1 MLRQAINQT
10 ANRHVLSQLRGRMY
24 NRRSRYSAI
33 VSSLV
38 DMRVPNN
45 NDQDNNNDDC
55 KTIRTGGPRLNND
68 RAVLLQVRNFG
79 LSRRPDQKYDRA
91 PDDDMEDDDNDD
103 ITKLKTSDDMDFYD
117 SLTDD
122 FQFDDDEEEDD
133 GMLKQEEEEEKKRQ
147 AVRDELDSRTGRLWS
162 DPWEITDEDWMSS
175 STTIDSLPDW
185 TEDVVSRISKEKVK
199 LYAGK

>member
-1 MLRQAINQT
+1 MLRQAIHQT
-10 ANRHVLSQLRGRMY
+10 ANRHVLSQLRSRMHN

-38 DMRVPNN
+38 DMTIPNN
-45 NDQDNNNDDC
+45 NDQDDDC
-55 KTIRTGGPRLNND
+55 KTIRTGGPHLNHD

-79 LSRRPDQKYDRA
+79 MSRRPDQKYD
-91 PDDDMEDDDNDD
+91 PDDNDMEDDDND

-122 FQFDDDEEEDD
+122 FQFDDDGDEEE
-133 GMLKQEEEEEKKRQ
+133 KQEEEEEKKRQ